1 MHEVIDNFLN
11 RNDFLK
17 IKELIADSSDFPWYY
32 SPEINKHENSYKC
45 YFTHVLFSGV
55 TLNKSEY
62 FKVIE
67 PLVKAINPSAFI
79 RIKCNLYTATEKLIT
94 HASHTDYSYKHQGA
108 LFCLNNCDGGTIM
121 EDDKLIQAVENRII
135 FFDPSTPHASTTTTN
150 AKSRVNIN
158 LNYFK

>member
-1 MHEVIDNFLN
+1 MYEVIDNFLN

-32 SPEINKHENSYKC
+32 SPEINKYEISNKC

-62 FKVIE
+62 FNIIQ
-67 PLVKAINPSAFI
+67 PLLEAINPSAVI
-79 RIKCNLYTATEKLIT
+79 RIKCNLYTSTEKLET
-94 HASHTDYSYKHQGA
+94 HAVHTDYPYKHQGA
-108 LFCLNNCDGGTIM
+108 LFCLNTCDGGTIM
-121 EDDKLIQAVENRII
+121 EDDQLIQATENRII
-135 FFDPSTPHASTTTTN
+135 FFDPSRPHSTTTTTN

-158 LNYFK
+158 WNFFK